1 MGLSDEYSF
10 VEDAL
15 LSNSKLC
22 DSIRLCSAL
31 RNNLYVRS
39 NRNNRSSVSR
49 GLFRVTEFGLL
60 LISEASS
67 HASRLGYQTR
77 TAGCTLMV
85 ASAILP

>member
-1 MGLSDEYSF
+1 MGTLDEYSF

-15 LSNSKLC
+15 LSNNKLC

-39 NRNNRSSVSR
+39 NRNNWSSVR
-49 GLFRVTEFGLL
+49 PGLFRITEFGLL
-60 LISEASS
+60 LISETSS

-77 TAGCTLMV
+77 TAGCMLMM
-85 ASAILP
+85 ASAILL